1 MKRDDDQKK
10 LRKITRIYWFL
21 LIYIVAALVWWLIA
35 LLQQASQM
43 RDFQVLQLN
52 ATVDST
58 AAPLVYQREIDKI
71 ENQDY
76 RTHTKYIG
84 EGVIFLGFILFG
96 ALFVYRSIRRQIK
109 LQHQQQHFMMAV
121 THELKTPIAITKLN
135 LETLQKHK
143 LEEQK
148 QQKLLQATLIETE
161 RLNTLANNI
170 LISSQLEGGGYSYEK
185 ENIDVSALLEQTIA
199 TYRARFPGNTFNA
212 EITPAI
218 MLKGDNTLLQLLSSN
233 LIENAVKY
241 SPKNSS
247 VTIQLTEDNQK
258 VILSVI
264 DTGPGIAEEEHAKVF
279 EKFYRIGNENTRTAK
294 GTGLGLFLCKKIAR
308 DHNATI
314 SIRNNRPAGCIFT
327 VSFKPTTW

>member
-1 MKRDDDQKK
+1 MKRDADQQK

-43 RDFQVLQLN
+43 RDFQVLQIN
-52 ATVDST
+52 ATIDSA
-58 AAPLVYQREIDKI
+58 AAPLVYQREIG
-71 ENQDY
+71 EVERQDY
-76 RTHTKYIG
+76 RTHAKYIG
-84 EGVIFLGFILFG
+84 EGVIFLGFILVG
-96 ALFVYRSIRRQIK
+96 ALFVYRTIRRQIK

-143 LEEQK
+143 LEPEK

-185 ENIDVSALLEQTIA
+185 ENVAMTTLLSKTIT
-199 TYRARFPGNTFNA
+199 TYSNRFTGNAF
-212 EITPAI
+212 IQDLQPDI
-218 MLKGDNTLLQLLSSN
+218 YLKGDTTLLQLLCSN

-241 SPKNSS
+241 SPKNSP
-247 VTIQLTEDNQK
+247 IMIKLKAEQQK
-258 VILSVI
+258 VLLTVT
-264 DTGPGIAEEEHAKVF
+264 DTGPGIEEQEKSKVF
-279 EKFYRIGNENTRTAK
+279 EKFYRVGNENTRTAK
-294 GTGLGLFLCKKIAR
+294 GTGLGLFLCKKIAK
-308 DHNATI
+308 DHNASI
-314 SIRNNRPAGCIFT
+314 SILDNQPTGCIFT